1 MSKEKNSTDDELAP
15 KTLKE
20 ILEERKKSDKEFLDK
35 LKELEENK
43 LARPP
48 TFLETAKN
56 SFSDFKNKIADM
68 VATRTPEPTISKEN
82 TGIQNHNSSGPV
94 TSSDSTQED
103 FELTSE
109 PGSPPP
115 EPKPI
120 NEIPNIQNDINP
132 HPVISS
138 GSMQED
144 FELISEPG
152 SPPPEPKPIN
162 EIPNIQNNINPN
174 PVISSAPQPEV
185 QAEQQQQQDHVASS
199 EVAQPQKE
207 DEEEEEEENEERH
220 EEQPPQIPI
229 ASGEVAQPQKEDDDE
244 EEEEEEENEERH
256 EEQPPQIP
264 VASGEVAQPQK
275 EDDDDEEE
283 EEEEEN
289 EERHEEQPSQI
300 PVASDEVA
308 QPQKED
314 DDEEEEEEEENEER
328 HEEQPSQIPV
338 ASGEVAQ
345 PQKEGEEEE
354 IASLYPKIVSNDFKD
369 HPKGETAEGME
380 TDPDLFETSD
390 EGQPYLPVD
399 PTLHRPSFAPGSVD
413 TYLAYGPKDP
423 DTDKRTK
430 IASIDET
437 HDHQAAVSEF
447 IRHADKSFGKTMDH
461 TVTIGG
467 DWTADNDAINR
478 LIDTGVKIEVAEGCA
493 LDDDARERL
502 AAAEVVR
509 NKHRSESIAR
519 DQFKEALEEELE
531 SRKLRGININ
541 NSTDST
547 LGETD
552 EDTYG
557 EEDSITFTSTSDDP
571 HPKTKTNDDPG
582 LKKESTDCEPESTD
596 DDPNVKKE
604 SDAKKSKKFEAKTF
618 RVKDYD
624 NNHDKTV
631 SACIDHSLNSGK
643 PLTQLCAKINGPW
656 KGKDAEIEKL
666 IRSGIAVDFGKD
678 FKPSKGHE
686 DLFKLNQAAQEVRK
700 DIKNGRGTPDKFEEM
715 LNARMKAPAAPLEEK
730 KSASAGSGAPTDGKM
745 PSPSAP
751 PPDGGR
757 TEPAKP
763 STSPPG
769 GAGAE
774 PLPKP
779 SAPPPEPGVK
789 AFSWFPKKEAPAAS
803 NLSRPGYSSGD
814 E

>member
-256 EEQPPQIP
+256 EEQPP
-264 VASGEVAQPQK
+264 
-275 EDDDDEEE
+275 
-283 EEEEEN
+283 
-289 EERHEEQPSQI
+289 
-300 PVASDEVA
+300 
-308 QPQKED
+308 
-314 DDEEEEEEEENEER
+314 
-328 HEEQPSQIPV
+328 QIPV